1 MEEITPDASHSEAAP
16 PTGPETSPNEEKQ
29 PEIKAPPKA
38 ESRSKRI
45 ILRTIRWMLG
55 FLIVLG
61 LGVLIVLFTLYIPA
75 RQQINASNARLQQA
89 DQKIADL
96 QNQITSLSGLQNSN
110 QSLQSQYD
118 KSNLHIVILSAR
130 VDVAN
135 AQLALAKNDK
145 TKAQVALSQTPDTL
159 TKLKGLIDQNQQ
171 KIVTDMQDRLTLAV
185 KELDSNT
192 YAAQSDL
199 DVLATSL
206 VDLENTYFTN
216 P

>member
-1 MEEITPDASHSEAAP
+1 MEETAPDASPPEAAP
-16 PTGPETSPNEEKQ
+16 PTGSETAPEQEKR

-38 ESRSKRI
+38 ESRSQQIVR
-45 ILRTIRWMLG
+45 RTIRWMVG

-61 LGVLIVLFTLYIPA
+61 LGVLIILFTLYIPT
-75 RQQINASNARLQQA
+75 RQQLNESNARLQQA
-89 DQKIADL
+89 NQKITEL
-96 QNQITSLSGLQNSN
+96 QNQITNLSGLENN
-110 QSLQSQYD
+110 TKSLQSEYD
-118 KSNLHIVILSAR
+118 KANMHIAILSAR
-130 VDVAN
+130 TDVAT
-135 AQLALAKNDK
+135 AQLALAKNDT
-145 TKAQVALSQTPDTL
+145 TKARVALSQTPDTL

-171 KIVTDMQDRLTLAV
+171 KVVTDMQDRLTLAV

-206 VDLENTYFTN
+206 VELENAYFTN

>member
-1 MEEITPDASHSEAAP
+1 M
-16 PTGPETSPNEEKQ
+16 
-29 PEIKAPPKA
+29 
-38 ESRSKRI
+38 
-45 ILRTIRWMLG
+45 
-55 FLIVLG
+55 
-61 LGVLIVLFTLYIPA
+61 
-75 RQQINASNARLQQA
+75 
-89 DQKIADL
+89 
-96 QNQITSLSGLQNSN
+96 
-110 QSLQSQYD
+110 
-118 KSNLHIVILSAR
+118 
-130 VDVAN
+130 
-135 AQLALAKNDK
+135 
-145 TKAQVALSQTPDTL
+145 ALSQTPDTL

>member
-1 MEEITPDASHSEAAP
+1 MEETTPDASPSEAP
-16 PTGPETSPNEEKQ
+16 LPTGPETSPKEEKQ
-29 PEIKAPPKA
+29 PEIKAAPKT
-38 ESRSKRI
+38 ESRSRRV

-75 RQQINASNARLQQA
+75 RQQINASNDRLQQA

-96 QNQITSLSGLQNSN
+96 QNQINSLSGLQNSN

-118 KSNLHIVILSAR
+118 KANLHIVILSAR

-135 AQLALAKNDK
+135 AQLALAKKD
-145 TKAQVALSQTPDTL
+145 TAKARAALSQTPDTL

-206 VDLENTYFTN
+206 VDLENTYFTT

>member
-1 MEEITPDASHSEAAP
+1 
-16 PTGPETSPNEEKQ
+16 
-29 PEIKAPPKA
+29 
-38 ESRSKRI
+38 
-45 ILRTIRWMLG
+45 MLG

-96 QNQITSLSGLQNSN
+96 QNQINSLSGLQNSN

-118 KSNLHIVILSAR
+118 KANLHIVILSAR

-135 AQLALAKNDK
+135 AQLALEKNDT